1 MAALINSSLAGSR
14 SGSVNVPST
23 PPSRTITPGFAPRTR
38 YCDTAPVS
46 TSRRLDELRCDAD
59 AAIIA
64 PGIRSDQVRTPVVH
78 TVNDDANAQILTRP
92 VPGPRPA
99 GLDRHRGGI
108 SRLELDPHHSPA
120 QLSRRPHG
128 VDHLQVVVWQ
138 QRRKERTPR
147 PQHHAPPD
155 RDSWQCAALSHQPTP
170 TAAQTRQLLG

>member
-59 AAIIA
+59 AAIRA

-78 TVNDDANAQILTRP
+78 TVNDDANPQILTRP

-108 SRLELDPHHSPA
+108 SRLELAPHDSPP
-120 QLSRRPHG
+120 QLTRLLAGTAGSAPRSAINRLLLLPKRG
-128 VDHLQVVVWQ
+128 SCLDDDHRKHQ
-138 QRRKERTPR
+138 QRVCEDAAEHDARG
-147 PQHHAPPD
+147 H
-155 RDSWQCAALSHQPTP
+155 DS
-170 TAAQTRQLLG
+170 